1 MNTATIRRF
10 AAQTSAF
17 AFAFVFAF
25 AFAFVVAIVIA
36 SSIAVAGAGDWPS
49 WRGPHEN
56 GASDE
61 ATLPTKFSRTENVLW
76 KADMP
81 GPAASTPIVL
91 GDRVFLSTT
100 DEANKKLLAMC
111 LDRKT
116 GKELWTKRVA
126 EGFQQDDKSN
136 LASPSPATDGK
147 VVVFLYGT
155 GDLVAFDLDGNE
167 KWKRNLQN
175 DYGKFAFLWTFST
188 SPLLYD
194 GVLYMQVLQRDVAF
208 KAWGREVGETDKP
221 NESYLLALNPADGKE
236 LWRQV
241 RPSKANAE
249 SLEAFTTPI
258 PFTHDGRAEI
268 LVAGGDCLTGH
279 DPKTG
284 EELWRWGTW
293 NPERIGHWRLVPSP
307 TTGDGIILAC
317 APKKSPVYAVKAGG
331 KGTLTDEQA
340 LAWVSDDIDDDVSSD
355 VSTPLFYKGH
365 FYVMN
370 SDRNSLACVEPKTGK
385 VLWHERLP
393 SATKIESSPTAGAD
407 KIYVQSH
414 AGDVYVVKA
423 GDKFELLHE
432 VRMTEKQE
440 RDIRASISLASGCL
454 FIRNHKELFCIG
466 Q

>member
-175 DYGKFAFLWTFST
+175 DYGKFAFLWTF
-188 SPLLYD
+188 
-194 GVLYMQVLQRDVAF
+194 
-208 KAWGREVGETDKP
+208 
-221 NESYLLALNPADGKE
+221 
-236 LWRQV
+236 
-241 RPSKANAE
+241 
-249 SLEAFTTPI
+249 
-258 PFTHDGRAEI
+258 
-268 LVAGGDCLTGH
+268 
-279 DPKTG
+279 
-284 EELWRWGTW
+284 
-293 NPERIGHWRLVPSP
+293 
-307 TTGDGIILAC
+307 
-317 APKKSPVYAVKAGG
+317 
-331 KGTLTDEQA
+331 
-340 LAWVSDDIDDDVSSD
+340 
-355 VSTPLFYKGH
+355 
-365 FYVMN
+365 
-370 SDRNSLACVEPKTGK
+370 
-385 VLWHERLP
+385 
-393 SATKIESSPTAGAD
+393 
-407 KIYVQSH
+407 
-414 AGDVYVVKA
+414 
-423 GDKFELLHE
+423 
-432 VRMTEKQE
+432 
-440 RDIRASISLASGCL
+440 
-454 FIRNHKELFCIG
+454 
-466 Q
+466 